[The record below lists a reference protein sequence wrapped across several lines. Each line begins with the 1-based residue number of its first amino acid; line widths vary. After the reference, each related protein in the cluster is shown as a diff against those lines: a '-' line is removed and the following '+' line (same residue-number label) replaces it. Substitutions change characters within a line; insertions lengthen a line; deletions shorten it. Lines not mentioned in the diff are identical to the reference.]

1 MKLTKKR
8 KAVAG
13 LVDKNKLYTLTE
25 ASSLLKKVN
34 TTKFDASVDVHIVL
48 GVDPKKADQ
57 AIRGTAALPHG
68 TGKTKKVLVLTTP
81 DKEEEAKKA
90 GADFVGLDDY
100 VAKVEGGWMDFDVV
114 IATPNVMAKIA
125 KLGKVLGPRNLMP
138 NPKSGTVAVEVGK
151 AIEEVKKG
159 KIALKWINSESC
171 TLLSVVFRLH
181 RSKSTKMLHRY
192 CKCFQK

>member
-68 TGKTKKVLVLTTP
+68 TGKTKKSIGVNY
-81 DKEEEAKKA
+81 ARQRRR
-90 GADFVGLDDY
+90 G
-100 VAKVEGGWMDFDVV
+100 
-114 IATPNVMAKIA
+114 
-125 KLGKVLGPRNLMP
+125 
-138 NPKSGTVAVEVGK
+138 
-151 AIEEVKKG
+151 
-159 KIALKWINSESC
+159 
-171 TLLSVVFRLH
+171 
-181 RSKSTKMLHRY
+181 
-192 CKCFQK
+192 